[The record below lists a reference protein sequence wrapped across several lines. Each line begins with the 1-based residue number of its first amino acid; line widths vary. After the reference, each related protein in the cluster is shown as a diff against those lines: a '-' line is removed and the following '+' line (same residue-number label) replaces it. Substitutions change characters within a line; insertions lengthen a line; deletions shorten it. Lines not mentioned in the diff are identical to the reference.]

1 MNRNLVKQMRHE
13 WRDNIWLAI
22 ELLIIGIVIWILS
35 LLFARLMRDRF
46 TERGFDI
53 ENVYT
58 LDINTLSES
67 NPQYVAPDTTLG
79 KEGVTAE
86 SIRTL
91 LAQLRRSPYVEAAAL
106 SEGAL
111 PYNFNFYGVHIEI
124 EPAGSNITYKGN
136 VRCGSPEIIRVI
148 QPRPLDG
155 MTLADMET
163 ALGKGEILISPN
175 PDTDATLD
183 TRSLIGKRGS
193 IQDFRNSARIAGRIY
208 SIRRSDYQPPIGTV
222 LLGIDENNDQTVSRC
237 FTVALRVKPGMNR
250 QFIEQFESSQRMHR
264 SGNII
269 FENLTD
275 MRDVRSINQR
285 NTENTIRLTQ
295 VGTLFFLAIIF
306 LGLIGSFWFRVQQRK
321 SEIALRKTCGA
332 TNRDIMA
339 RSFGEGYLLLVAAA
353 IPGTLI
359 AAAVSI
365 TILPSDGSIFDS
377 EKETLIFAALSW
389 VATQFF
395 LFITITLGL
404 LWPTLR
410 ALAIEPADALKTE

>member
-1 MNRNLVKQMRHE
+1 MNRNLAKQMRHE

-22 ELLIIGIVIWILS
+22 ELLIIGLVIWLLCI
-35 LLFARLMRDRF
+35 LFARLVRDRF
-46 TERGFDI
+46 KERGFDI

-58 LDINTLSES
+58 LDINTLSQS
-67 NPQYVAPDTTLG
+67 NPQYIAPDTTRG
-79 KEGVTAE
+79 EEGVKAE
-86 SIRTL
+86 SIRSL
-91 LAQLRRSPYVEAAAL
+91 LAELRRSPYVEAAAL

-111 PYNFNFYGVHIEI
+111 PYNFNFYGVHVEI
-124 EPAGSNITYKGN
+124 EPTGSNLTYKGN
-136 VRCGSPEIIRVI
+136 VRVGSPEIIRVL

-155 MTLADMET
+155 MTLAEMEA
-163 ALGKGEILISPN
+163 ALRKGEILISPN
-175 PDTDATLD
+175 PDTEATLD
-183 TRSLIGKRGS
+183 TRALIGKRGS
-193 IQDFRNSARIAGRIY
+193 IENFRNSTRIAGRIH
-208 SIRRSDYQPPIGTV
+208 SIRRSDYEPEIGTV
-222 LLGIDENNDQTVSRC
+222 LLGIDENDDPTVSRC
-237 FTVALRVKPGMNR
+237 YTVALRVKPGMNR
-250 QFIEQFESSQRMHR
+250 QFIEQFESSQRMQQ
-264 SGNII
+264 SGNVL

-295 VGTLFFLAIIF
+295 VGMLFFLAIIF
-306 LGLIGSFWFRVQQRK
+306 LGLIGSFWFRVQQRR

-332 TNRDIMA
+332 TNRNIMA
-339 RSFGEGYLLLVAAA
+339 RTFGEGYMLLLVAA

-359 AAAVSI
+359 TAAVSS
-365 TILPSDGSIFDS
+365 TILLSEGSIFDS
-377 EKETLIFAALSW
+377 EKETLIFAAVCW